1 MAKVRILLAD
11 DHAIL
16 RSGLTMLIQSHAN
29 YEVVLQASDA
39 EEAIIKA
46 RAQQIDVAIVDISMP
61 GGGGVTLTEDLVQL
75 YPGIRVI
82 ALTMHDDPAYLKA
95 VLSAGAAGF
104 VVKRSAD
111 TRLLDA
117 IETVLDGQVY
127 IDPAMGSGVIRG
139 LLDPQ
144 PVAESDEGKGLESL
158 SMREKEVLVLLA
170 HGYTNREAAER
181 LGLSMRSVETYRSRM
196 AEKLGFTNRV
206 DLVRYA
212 LEAGLLKTTEAP

>member
-104 VVKRSAD
+104 D
-111 TRLLDA
+111 DYDA
-117 IETVLDGQVY
+117 AAGSEDDASSDDDDARDG
-127 IDPAMGSGVIRG
+127 
-139 LLDPQ
+139 
-144 PVAESDEGKGLESL
+144 
-158 SMREKEVLVLLA
+158 
-170 HGYTNREAAER
+170 
-181 LGLSMRSVETYRSRM
+181 
-196 AEKLGFTNRV
+196 
-206 DLVRYA
+206 
-212 LEAGLLKTTEAP
+212 AGTGPRKS